1 MPLSPLLLFAGGFG
15 LIVAGSA
22 LFTRSLERTV
32 LRFFNDKSQGL
43 RILGN
48 ISLSLPEL
56 LLPLIAFLAPG
67 AGGSRV
73 EAGTGAIFGSPLFL
87 LLFLLPLSFF
97 LKQQDI
103 KSLARETPI
112 LLGGLLLALLLFN
125 HSLFFRLP
133 LALLLVGLYLWGI
146 LAPSD
151 NNVPEEKTAT
161 SSPWS
166 PLDAL
171 FITGGSLL
179 MGGGSQLFLLGI
191 DHLRASHGISP
202 FWTSLILA
210 PLATEA
216 PEILTLL
223 HFLKKRSLADGF
235 SILWGSIHLQT
246 TLSIALGLLASP
258 WKSSH
263 ASISAGAI
271 LLLLLALLLLLSWTR
286 RRPLPTTASRP

>member
-32 LRFFNDKSQGL
+32 LRFFNDKSRGL

-56 LLPLIAFLAPG
+56 LLPLIAFLTPG
-67 AGGSRV
+67 AGGSRI

-87 LLFLLPLSFF
+87 LLFLLPLAFF
-97 LKQQDI
+97 LKQQEI
-103 KSLARETPI
+103 KSLARETPL

-125 HSLFFRLP
+125 HSLLFRLP
-133 LALLLVGLYLWGI
+133 LALFLVGIYLWGI

-151 NNVPEEKTAT
+151 NNVPEEKTEN

-202 FWTSLILA
+202 FWTALILA

-223 HFLKKRSLADGF
+223 HFLKK
-235 SILWGSIHLQT
+235 T
-246 TLSIALGLLASP
+246 
-258 WKSSH
+258 KSF
-263 ASISAGAI
+263 
-271 LLLLLALLLLLSWTR
+271 
-286 RRPLPTTASRP
+286 